1 MWRSSARVTLAV
13 AIVFCLTTVAC
24 HPGTS
29 VGAAASASSLSGG
42 TMTLRVVNHN
52 WLDITVFVLQGTHRD
67 RVGVATASATTSFE
81 VPLRQ
86 LAAGAEYRLYGD
98 PVGSRE
104 TVRSETLHAQD
115 GDVVTWTI
123 EDDLK
128 RSSVEVR

>member
-1 MWRSSARVTLAV
+1 MAV
-13 AIVFCLTTVAC
+13 AGC
-24 HPGTS
+24 HTGTS
-29 VGAAASASSLSGG
+29 VGAAAAASNTSGG
-42 TMTLRVVNHN
+42 ALTLRVVNHN
-52 WLDITVFVLQGTHRD
+52 WLDVTVFVLQGTHRD
-67 RVGVATASATTSFE
+67 RLGVATATATTEFH

-86 LAAGAEYRLYGD
+86 LAAGGEYRLYGD

-123 EDDLK
+123 EDDFK

>member
-1 MWRSSARVTLAV
+1 MLFCALV
-13 AIVFCLTTVAC
+13 AGC
-24 HPGTS
+24 HQGSS
-29 VGAAASASSLSGG
+29 VGAAAAAAGMSGG

-52 WLDITVFVLQGTHRD
+52 WLDITVFLLQGTQRE
-67 RVGVATASATTSFE
+67 RIGVATATTTTEFH

-86 LAAGAEYRLYGD
+86 LAAGAEYRLFGD

-128 RSSVEVR
+128 RSTVEVR